1 MEKSKLTN
9 MLLLTAFI
17 IPLVLLLWPFAR
29 WNNIMLLVLRVIP
42 SFAIQMLLCRVGK
55 NMILK
60 VIPLV
65 LTGILAIWGTYLFY
79 TSQHWVNATFWGS
92 LIADYVSPFI
102 CCLVAFIICIFAKK
116 KK

>member
-9 MLLLTAFI
+9 KLLLTAFI

-42 SFAIQMLLCRVGK
+42 SFAIQILLCRVGK

-60 VIPLV
+60 AIPLA
-65 LTGILAIWGTYLFY
+65 LTGMLATWGTYLFY